1 MIADVPAGDRMG
13 KSARRTAELA
23 VPLHAGSLAMT
34 PPAPGEL
41 VASRFASGDPGGN
54 GDLVGRCDCGDGGQP
69 EDSFRGSAIR
79 YNSS

>member
-1 MIADVPAGDRMG
+1 MG

-23 VPLHAGSLAMT
+23 VPLRAGSPATT

-41 VASRFASGDPGGN
+41 VTSRFASGDPGGN
-54 GDLVGRCDCGDGGQP
+54 GDLVGRCDCGDGEQQN
-69 EDSFRGSAIR
+69 DSFHARAMR